1 MAAFCST
8 TDSAMSAA
16 MSDNAVASSAPSAS
30 SGHVSP
36 ANKAIPDTFAL
47 PLIALD
53 IGMKRIGVAV
63 CDRMAFSCR
72 GVTCLQRRDKG
83 WPQQLQKLIHEFGS
97 RGIVAG
103 LPKNMDGSEGV
114 QAADARAAVRQ
125 LAHVCT
131 LPVLFQDER
140 LSTWTAKERL
150 FAQGLNERKVKAKL
164 DQTAAAVI
172 LEDFLLAHPELTA

>member
-1 MAAFCST
+1 MLESRADKLHS
-8 TDSAMSAA
+8 
-16 MSDNAVASSAPSAS
+16 
-30 SGHVSP
+30 
-36 ANKAIPDTFAL
+36 IPENFSL

-72 GVTCLQRRDKG
+72 GVTCLHRKDQG
-83 WPQQLQKLIHEFGS
+83 WPQQFIKLVREYGS
-97 RGIVAG
+97 KGIVAG
-103 LPKNMDGSEGV
+103 LPMNMDGSEGV
-114 QAADARAAVRQ
+114 QAADARAAVKELERF
-125 LAHVCT
+125 CK

-150 FAQGLNERKVKAKL
+150 YEQGLNEKKVKEKL

-172 LEDFLLAHPELTA
+172 LEDFLFAHPELKA

>member
-1 MAAFCST
+1 MTAAFCST
-8 TDSAMSAA
+8 TDPVTLAPGA
-16 MSDNAVASSAPSAS
+16 DASPDAS
-30 SGHVSP
+30 HSV
-36 ANKAIPDTFAL
+36 PDSMPEHIQL

-72 GVTCLQRRDKG
+72 GVTCLHRRDQG
-83 WPQQLQKLIHEFGS
+83 WPRQLLKLIREYGS

-114 QAADARAAVRQ
+114 QAADARAAIRE
-125 LAHVCT
+125 LKSVCS
-131 LPVLFQDER
+131 LPVAFQDER

-150 FAQGLNERKVKAKL
+150 FAQGLNEKRVKAKL

-172 LEDFLLAHPELTA
+172 LEDFLSAHPELKS

>member
-1 MAAFCST
+1 VTPASGAGVSH
-8 TDSAMSAA
+8 SS
-16 MSDNAVASSAPSAS
+16 SDAV
-30 SGHVSP
+30 
-36 ANKAIPDTFAL
+36 PDHIQL

-72 GVTCLQRRDKG
+72 GLTCLHRRDQG
-83 WPQQLQKLIHEFGS
+83 WPKQLLKLIREYGS

-114 QAADARAAVRQ
+114 QAADARAAVRE
-125 LAHVCT
+125 LATVCS
-131 LPVLFQDER
+131 LPVAFQDER

-150 FAQGLNERKVKAKL
+150 FAQGLNEKKVKARL

-172 LEDFLLAHPELTA
+172 LEDFLSAHPELKA